1 MDMLLVTPEEKK
13 KIHEYYNVDEKQIK
27 EDIELIKTWKENN
40 LTTNL
45 ERVIIV
51 KLRDIDPNHYEL
63 VDIVRGTIILKQISL
78 LYDNRVAI
86 RAIFDAE
93 GISLTHVIKW
103 NRLIITKFNT
113 LVEKAYSCRIAGLE
127 CLNFPSFAN
136 KIMKIFKPALR
147 PNLYEKIGIHENLES
162 LYKVVPKDY
171 MSFSLEHLHPVEM
184 RDEQHGAFGVDGTF
198 KQLTI
203 D

>member
-1 MDMLLVTPEEKK
+1 MYYVQNHLTMDMLHVTPEEKK

-27 EDIELIKTWKENN
+27 EDIELIKTWKE
-40 LTTNL
+40 
-45 ERVIIV
+45 
-51 KLRDIDPNHYEL
+51 KDIDPNHYEL

-93 GISLTHVIKW
+93 GISLTH
-103 NRLIITKFNT
+103 
-113 LVEKAYSCRIAGLE
+113 KAYSCRIAGLE

-162 LYKVVPKDY
+162 LYKVVPKEY
-171 MSFSLEHLHPVEM
+171 
-184 RDEQHGAFGVDGTF
+184 
-198 KQLTI
+198 
-203 D
+203 

>member
-1 MDMLLVTPEEKK
+1 MP
-13 KIHEYYNVDEKQIK
+13 
-27 EDIELIKTWKENN
+27 N

-63 VDIVRGTIILKQISL
+63 LDIVRGTIILKQISL

-113 LVEKAYSCRIAGLE
+113 LVEVLT
-127 CLNFPSFAN
+127 L
-136 KIMKIFKPALR
+136 M
-147 PNLYEKIGIHENLES
+147 LES
-162 LYKVVPKDY
+162 
-171 MSFSLEHLHPVEM
+171 FS
-184 RDEQHGAFGVDGTF
+184 
-198 KQLTI
+198 I
-203 D
+203 DLR